1 MYYNKI
7 LNKQTPHRFRI
18 KTEEEFLTEF
28 GTYWM
33 SIIKYGWNND
43 GKMDFLFGVNLE
55 QNISEDDFLDED
67 FCIYINDN
75 QDGYTWMMISRDM
88 IKENSKYGYNLLYSK
103 RILIYD

>member
-28 GTYWM
+28 GTNWM
-33 SIIKYGWNND
+33 SNIRYGWNND
-43 GKMDFLFGVNLE
+43 GRMDFLFGVNIE

-67 FCIYINDN
+67 FFINITDN
-75 QDGYTWMMISRDM
+75 QDGYTWMISRDM
-88 IKENSKYGYNLLYSK
+88 IKENSKYGYDLLYSK
-103 RILIYD
+103 RNLIYD